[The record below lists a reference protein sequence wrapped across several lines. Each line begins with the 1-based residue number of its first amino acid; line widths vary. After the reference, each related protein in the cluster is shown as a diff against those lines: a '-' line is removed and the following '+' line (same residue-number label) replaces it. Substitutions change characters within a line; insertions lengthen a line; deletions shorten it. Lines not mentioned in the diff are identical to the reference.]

1 MSLAGS
7 NLSGRIARIDL
18 FTVSIPFT
26 APEHSATL
34 SRLGFD
40 NVLLRLETVEGCV
53 GWGEAS
59 GGSGVPV
66 EVLRGL
72 IEFATPFAI
81 GRSVFET
88 ERIRADLIGGG
99 RLANLRRMAHLAIA
113 GIDMAC

>member
-1 MSLAGS
+1 MSAAATS
-7 NLSGRIARIDL
+7 LSGRIRALDL

-26 APEHSATL
+26 APEQSATL

-66 EVLRGL
+66 EVLRAIL
-72 IEFATPFAI
+72 DFARPFAV
-81 GRSVFET
+81 GRSVF
-88 ERIRADLIGGG
+88 
-99 RLANLRRMAHLAIA
+99 
-113 GIDMAC
+113 